1 MRAPDGGG
9 EEKAIAAV
17 QDGIAAPAALRLT
30 TGGRTVEMAERWKA
44 WKTKIRFST
53 LPTAPW
59 KSRKGGEIP
68 TFPQLRRFV
77 PRAKKTGD
85 RKKCGPWK
93 SGNPKAG
100 FPLSHS
106 PDSRRRKEEDC
117 SNQSLKGT
125 GRAAP
130 TGIISC
136 SSCIGNGSSF
146 HAHPSIGK
154 CSLPGSPAW
163 EMGSLDAEVNG
174 CRPPE

>member
-1 MRAPDGGG
+1 
-9 EEKAIAAV
+9 
-17 QDGIAAPAALRLT
+17 
-30 TGGRTVEMAERWKA
+30 MAERWKA

-68 TFPQLRRFV
+68 TFPQFRRFV

-85 RKKCGPWK
+85 RKKCGLWK

-154 CSLPGSPAW
+154 CSVELPFLGL
-163 EMGSLDAEVNG
+163 LDCKPVSVPRRATAIPLTPG
-174 CRPPE
+174 ITTWF

>member
-1 MRAPDGGG
+1 
-9 EEKAIAAV
+9 
-17 QDGIAAPAALRLT
+17 
-30 TGGRTVEMAERWKA
+30 MAERWEA

-77 PRAKKTGD
+77 PRAKKTWD
-85 RKKCGPWK
+85 NKKCGLWK

-154 CSLPGSPAW
+154 CFPGVTIFMEKHLPIGAMKKW
-163 EMGSLDAEVNG
+163 
-174 CRPPE
+174 CRRKRSIRVVMQVRLHRVEQ